1 MTRVVILPRT
11 LVIIG
16 ESMPTPRK
24 AKRPAHNRRVSAPP
38 RQTPSAT
45 VAAATFKAQCL
56 ALMDR
61 VDRTGEEIVITKL
74 NRPVAKLVS
83 TRTAAQPRRFAG
95 RSQGQM
101 RFVGDPLA
109 PINADWNV
117 GEDL

>member
-1 MTRVVILPRT
+1 
-11 LVIIG
+11 
-16 ESMPTPRK
+16 MPTPRNP
-24 AKRPAHNRRVSAPP
+24 KRPARNRRVSAQPP
-38 RQTPSAT
+38 QAPRAT
-45 VAAATFKAQCL
+45 VAAAVFKAQCL

-61 VDRTGEEIVITKL
+61 VDRTGEEIIITKH

-109 PINADWNV
+109 PVNADWNV

>member
-1 MTRVVILPRT
+1 
-11 LVIIG
+11 
-16 ESMPTPRK
+16 MPAPRK
-24 AKRPAHNRRVSAPP
+24 TKRPPHGHRRPAPVP
-38 RQTPSAT
+38 PPGHAPSAT

-61 VDRTGEEIVITKL
+61 VDRTGEEIVITKH

-83 TRTAAQPRRFAG
+83 TRLAAQPRRFSG
-95 RSQGQM
+95 RSQGRI

-117 GEDL
+117 DEDL